1 MSDIVKLIQKKKA
14 KFDKGIFLF
23 SDGRNTHLAKI
34 ENEQVNYLFTM
45 PRTSIES
52 FKGLFERNF
61 AHKTLSGKNGND
73 SILSIGKPS
82 KISNIKESFNIDR
95 KEQFDDIVVF
105 CKQLVAQNKA
115 INKQKRRT
123 KSAPKVS

>member
-123 KSAPKVS
+123 KSSPKVS

>member
-1 MSDIVKLIQKKKA
+1 MSDIVKSIQKKKA
-14 KFDKGIFLF
+14 KFNKGIFLF

-34 ENEQVNYLFTM
+34 ENEQVDYLFTM

-61 AHKTLSGKNGND
+61 AHKTLSGTNGND

-95 KEQFDDIVVF
+95 KEQFDDIVIF

-123 KSAPKVS
+123 KSSPKVS